1 MASFIITHN
10 LVVSG
15 YIMALLDFIELSDDE
30 EIVVS
35 EKNDEEIVDLSSDD
49 ETADDYRNDFSCGSP
64 GQHPTTLYDGQA
76 VFVAE
81 AEGEATESNAEEA
94 TPSSS
99 VTEKGSLD
107 TGSSQNC
114 PHTST
119 EVSFPGKFFSIPFL
133 VQ

>member
-1 MASFIITHN
+1 MPSFIITHN

-49 ETADDYRNDFSCGSP
+49 ETAEESHSDFTCGSP
-64 GQHPTTLYDGQA
+64 GQHPTTMYDGQA

>member
-1 MASFIITHN
+1 MPSFIITHN

-30 EIVVS
+30 EIV
-35 EKNDEEIVDLSSDD
+35 DLSSDD
-49 ETADDYRNDFSCGSP
+49 ETAEDSHNDFTCGSP
-64 GQHPTTLYDGQA
+64 GQHPTTMYDGQA

-81 AEGEATESNAEEA
+81 REGEATKSNAEEA

-99 VTEKGSLD
+99 VMEKGSLD
-107 TGSSQNC
+107 TASSQNC

-119 EVSFPGKFFSIPFL
+119 AVSFPGKFFSIPFL
-133 VQ
+133 V

>member
-1 MASFIITHN
+1 MPSFIITHN

-35 EKNDEEIVDLSSDD
+35 ENNDEEIVDLSSDD
-49 ETADDYRNDFSCGSP
+49 ETAEESHSDFTCGSP

-81 AEGEATESNAEEA
+81 REGEATKSNAEEA

-99 VTEKGSLD
+99 VMEKGSLD
-107 TGSSQNC
+107 TASSQNC

-119 EVSFPGKFFSIPFL
+119 AVSFPGKFFSIPFL
-133 VQ
+133 V